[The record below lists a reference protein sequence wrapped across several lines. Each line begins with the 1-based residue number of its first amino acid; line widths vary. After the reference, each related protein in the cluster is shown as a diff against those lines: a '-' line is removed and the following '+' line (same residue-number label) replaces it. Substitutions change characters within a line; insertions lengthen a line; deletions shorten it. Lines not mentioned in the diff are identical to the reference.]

1 MSERIE
7 KMLRDYPENKRE
19 LNCLREQIEH
29 FHGISETD
37 MIYSMQFSQPTGERV
52 QTSNISD
59 KTAQIA
65 MNYRER
71 MEKINREW
79 REHLTKQYMDLEE
92 EIRFL
97 ESAIKSLSGIL
108 PDFMTDMVMGGKTWD
123 ELCDIYHVSRTMV
136 SKYRKKAIAE
146 LDVLYEKQTAAM
158 IDYMLS

>member
-7 KMLRDYPENKRE
+7 KMLRDYPGNKRE
-19 LNCLREQIEH
+19 LNCLREQLER
-29 FHGISETD
+29 FPGISETD
-37 MIYSMQFSQPTGERV
+37 MIYSMQFSQPTDERV

-65 MNYRER
+65 LNYRER
-71 MEKINREW
+71 MEEINREW
-79 REHLTKQYMDLEE
+79 REHLFKQYMDLDE

-108 PDFMTDMVMGGKTWD
+108 SDFMTDMVIDGKTWD

-146 LDVLYEKQTAAM
+146 LDALYEKQTATM